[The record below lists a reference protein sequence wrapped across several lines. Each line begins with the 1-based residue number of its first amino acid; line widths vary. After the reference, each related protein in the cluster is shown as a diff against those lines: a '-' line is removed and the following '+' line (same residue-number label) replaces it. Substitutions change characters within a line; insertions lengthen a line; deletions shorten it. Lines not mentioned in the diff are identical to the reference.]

1 MPCFPLRRLNFKT
14 ARRCPAGPQKSESIA
29 NHATIQSGR
38 IGVKKA
44 AAQKES
50 RAESQPPGFNMW

>member
-1 MPCFPLRRLNFKT
+1 M
-14 ARRCPAGPQKSESIA
+14 PAGPQKSESIA
-29 NHATIQSGR
+29 NHVTIQSGR